1 VGRFLELIPLT
12 FLLAGGL
19 WEMIGITE
27 ITPVVC
33 IVYDT
38 IKHRHLHPAFALGW
52 SWTFVVPAGIYG
64 NWRHSYVAQFYDVAV
79 ELALKLFL
87 KPITRLFSWRGR
99 SISLQECNTS
109 RPA

>member
-38 IKHRHLHPAFALGW
+38 IKHRHLHPAFAWGGLGLL
-52 SWTFVVPAGIYG
+52 SSLPVFMVIGG
-64 NWRHSYVAQFYDVAV
+64 
-79 ELALKLFL
+79 
-87 KPITRLFSWRGR
+87 TRTWLNFMTWLLS
-99 SISLQECNTS
+99 S
-109 RPA
+109 R